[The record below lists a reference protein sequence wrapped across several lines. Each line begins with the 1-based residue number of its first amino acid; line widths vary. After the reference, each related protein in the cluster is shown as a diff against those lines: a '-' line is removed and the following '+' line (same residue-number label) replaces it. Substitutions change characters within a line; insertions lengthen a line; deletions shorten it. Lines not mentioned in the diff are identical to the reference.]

1 MEKSKVMMH
10 EKFGEKSFQ
19 TIIGNLLRYGV
30 WISLSVAFIG
40 GIVYLMHHGN
50 DIEDYSVFKEND
62 RNIFEV
68 ITAVVNGVISGSGE
82 FLIFFGIILLFLTP
96 CFQGFT
102 FSFLFFDRE
111 RLFVCYYY
119 ADCYSDYYNQYFIW
133 IFSLIC
139 CCRL

>member
-1 MEKSKVMMH
+1 MEKSKNMQH
-10 EKFGEKSFQ
+10 EKFGEKDFQ
-19 TIIGNLLRYGV
+19 AIVGNLLRYGV

-68 ITAVVNGVISGSGE
+68 IADVYRGVIQGNGE

-96 CFQGFT
+96 VFRVLLSL
-102 FSFLFFDRE
+102 FSFLIE
-111 RLFVCYYY
+111 R
-119 ADCYSDYYNQYFIW
+119 DYLYVVITLIVILIIITSISFG
-133 IFSLIC
+133 FSH
-139 CCRL
+139 

>member
-1 MEKSKVMMH
+1 MEKSKVMTH
-10 EKFGEKSFQ
+10 EKFGEKDFQ

-68 ITAVVNGVISGSGE
+68 ISSVVNGVISGSGE

-96 CFQGFT
+96 VFRVLLSL
-102 FSFLFFDRE
+102 FSFLIE
-111 RLFVCYYY
+111 K
-119 ADCYSDYYNQYFIW
+119 DYLYVVITLIVILIIITSISFG
-133 IFSLIC
+133 FSH
-139 CCRL
+139 